1 MDPQEHPEAVD
12 WGDQLDD
19 YGSEYWENYLGGPD
33 EGFFEPEYQY
43 EEDLAAEE
51 AGWAGQEPEHG
62 DQQEEFRDEVDAP
75 NDQDKERPE
84 ASPQRRDAIVQW
96 LAQSELARGLRS
108 GDGFYVLRGKFGR
121 LQDGETVEI
130 LAWLEEEG
138 IKAGTLAG
146 GYSVSY
152 TPPGGTY
159 LEKLTFFRVAQGI
172 PFRSL
177 TPSSSVFHRGRGL
190 PF

>member
-19 YGSEYWENYLGGPD
+19 YGSEYWEDYLGGPD
-33 EGFFEPEYQY
+33 EDFFEPEYQY
-43 EEDLAAEE
+43 EEALSAEQE
-51 AGWAGQEPEHG
+51 VLEPEHDDDG
-62 DQQEEFRDEVDAP
+62 DPQGAA
-75 NDQDKERPE
+75 E
-84 ASPQRRDAIVQW
+84 ASPNGHEDACPEERSQRRDAIVQW
-96 LAQSELARGLRS
+96 LAQSEVARELRS

-121 LQDGETVEI
+121 LQDGEIVEI

-138 IKAGTLAG
+138 IKPGTLAG

-152 TPPGGTY
+152 TPPGGAY
-159 LEKLTFFRVAQGI
+159 LEKLTFFRVALGI
-172 PFRSL
+172 PFCHLAPRS
-177 TPSSSVFHRGRGL
+177 SGVDGDCEY